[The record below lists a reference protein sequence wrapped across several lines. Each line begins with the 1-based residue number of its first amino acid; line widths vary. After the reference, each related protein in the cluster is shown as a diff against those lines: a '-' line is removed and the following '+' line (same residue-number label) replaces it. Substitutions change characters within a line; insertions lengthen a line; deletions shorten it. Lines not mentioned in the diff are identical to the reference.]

1 MAFKGFPQG
10 KIRLVPMP
18 GLFFQELLPQI
29 DHLGELKTTLYA
41 FWRLDRMEG
50 SFRYLR
56 KSDFL
61 EDENFLRGMTG
72 EDLEESLRRAVER
85 GTLLVATIPGSD
97 GPQELYFLNSPKGR
111 AAVKSIVLGE
121 WRFTGQPQQPVE
133 VREDVPN
140 IFRLYEDHIGPL
152 TPMIAENLREAEQYY
167 PLEWVEDAI
176 RLAVENNARN
186 WRYVNAILVR
196 WKEKGR
202 DERKN
207 RRDTEKDRRRY
218 ADWEDV

>member
-1 MAFKGFPQG
+1 
-10 KIRLVPMP
+10 
-18 GLFFQELLPQI
+18 
-29 DHLGELKTTLYA
+29 
-41 FWRLDRMEG
+41 MEG
-50 SFRYLR
+50 TFRYVR

-61 EDENFLRGMTG
+61 EDERFSHGMVG
-72 EDLEESLRRAVER
+72 EDIEESLRRAVKR
-85 GTLLVATIPGSD
+85 GTLLVASIPGPD

-111 AAVKSIVLGE
+111 AAVKSIAQGE
-121 WRFTGQPQQPVE
+121 WRYTGQPQQPLE

-152 TPMIAENLREAEQYY
+152 TPMIAEELREVEETY
-167 PLEWVEDAI
+167 PPEWVEDAI
-176 RLAVENNARN
+176 RESVENNIRN

-202 DERKN
+202 HERKN

-218 ADWEDV
+218 AEWEDD